1 LDYTIFR
8 PHNVYG
14 ELQNISDKYR
24 NVIGIFMNNIM
35 QEEPLLIF
43 GDGEQTRAFTHI
55 ADVAPHIARVVDIPE
70 ASGEVFNVGSDEH
83 VTVNELAD
91 LVMTAMDKEVR
102 VINVRAREE
111 VKHAYCSHDKFHSVF
126 GTTSKVPLPDGLGRM
141 AAWATSVG
149 PRASSL
155 FTDIEIRKNLPDGW
169 K

>member
-1 LDYTIFR
+1 
-8 PHNVYG
+8 
-14 ELQNISDKYR
+14 
-24 NVIGIFMNNIM
+24 M

-83 VTVNELAD
+83 VTVNELVD
-91 LVMTAMDKEVR
+91 LVMTAMEKEVR

-111 VKHAYCSHDKFHSVF
+111 VKHAYCSHEKFQSVF
-126 GTTSKVPLPDGLGRM
+126 GTASQVSLPDGLGKM
-141 AAWATSVG
+141 AAWAKSVG
-149 PRASSL
+149 ARASSL
-155 FTDIEIRKNLPDGW
+155 FTDIEIRKNLPEGW